1 MTDVDLD
8 VSNLEQEWEQERISD
23 RILRWRFVIENGITI
38 LQFLVTFKDLP
49 LEEAAWIGVD
59 RIEED
64 DRLEF
69 LQDLRQDNPTK
80 DPSSDPSVSDAD
92 YDS

>member
-38 LQFLVTFKDLP
+38 L
-49 LEEAAWIGVD
+49 
-59 RIEED
+59 
-64 DRLEF
+64 
-69 LQDLRQDNPTK
+69 
-80 DPSSDPSVSDAD
+80 
-92 YDS
+92 